1 MMNNMSIAQEQT
13 HNNPIE
19 NIDISKLTIPD
30 AK

>member
-1 MMNNMSIAQEQT
+1 MSIAQEQEQA
-13 HNNPIE
+13 NINPIE